1 MNKAY
6 GALSSLGTVDPGFS
20 RHSLL
25 LRSRHTQE
33 HAFAPRFLSLMSSPD
48 PDSTWFQVLDTQDMD
63 QHALLQKGWALQY
76 EQLSPGQFKGRIH
89 RVQLPEV
96 TLLREDTS
104 IALRQRGRLDD
115 SVYGFAMALQ
125 DSPDLFF
132 NGQRVPA
139 HAIMCGKGDEVDL
152 TTPPHFTLMAVVV
165 DRSLLNPLWERM
177 YQKPLAHWLEKQLVL
192 PTTEIKAQ
200 ILRDLQL
207 TVLDQASALANRQHD
222 EQALRQLRDEILMEW
237 LEALPAQVDTSELPN
252 LERRKKLVD
261 RACELMLG
269 HADEPLSILE
279 VCSSVGTSRRKLN
292 YCFQDVLGT
301 TPIKYLRSLRL
312 NSVRRALRQ
321 AAPGVTIQDIASHW
335 GFWHLSQFAQDYKK
349 LFGELPSATLD
360 VLESRKKSTPTLGKV
375 Q

>member
-1 MNKAY
+1 MQKKSA
-6 GALSSLGTVDPGFS
+6 ALSSLGTEDPGFPRKS
-20 RHSLL
+20 VCRGTG
-25 LRSRHTQE
+25 HTHG
-33 HAFAPRFLSLMSSPD
+33 HAFVPRFLSLMSSPV
-48 PDSTWFQVLDTQDMD
+48 PDSTWVQVLDTQDMD
-63 QHALLQKGWALQY
+63 QHALAQQGWALQY

-89 RVQLPEV
+89 QVQLPEV
-96 TLLREDTS
+96 TLLREDTN

-115 SVYGFAMALQ
+115 SVYGFAMTLQ

-152 TTPPHFTLMAVVV
+152 TTPPHFTLIAVVV
-165 DRSLLNPLWERM
+165 NRSLLNPLWERM

-192 PTTEIKAQ
+192 QTTDIKAQ
-200 ILRDLQL
+200 NLRDLQL
-207 TVLDQASALANRQHD
+207 TVLDQASALAHRQHD
-222 EQALRQLRDEILMEW
+222 PQALRQLRDEILMEW
-237 LEALPAQVDTSELPN
+237 LEALPAKVDTSELPT

-261 RACELMLG
+261 RACELMMG

-279 VCSSVGTSRRKLN
+279 VCSRVGTSRRKLN

-312 NSVRRALRQ
+312 NGVRRALRQ

-335 GFWHLSQFAQDYKK
+335 GFWHLSQFAQDYKL
-349 LFGELPSATLD
+349 LFGELPSDTLHK
-360 VLESRKKSTPTLGKV
+360 R
-375 Q
+375 

>member
-1 MNKAY
+1 MSTPA
-6 GALSSLGTVDPGFS
+6 P
-20 RHSLL
+20 H
-25 LRSRHTQE
+25 
-33 HAFAPRFLSLMSSPD
+33 HA
-48 PDSTWFQVLDTQDMD
+48 PDSTGVQVLDTQDMD
-63 QHALLQKGWALQY
+63 QHAIAQQGWALQY

-89 RVQLPEV
+89 QVQLSEV

-125 DSPDLFF
+125 DSSDLFF

-139 HAIMCGKGDEVDL
+139 HAIMCGKGDDVDL
-152 TTPPHFTLMAVVV
+152 TTPPHFTLIAVVV
-165 DRSLLNPLWERM
+165 KRSLLNPLWERM

-192 PTTEIKAQ
+192 QTTDIKAQ

-237 LEALPAQVDTSELPN
+237 LEALPAQVDTSELPS

-279 VCSSVGTSRRKLN
+279 VCSRVGTSRRKLN

-312 NSVRRALRQ
+312 NGVRRALKQ
-321 AAPGVTIQDIASHW
+321 DAPGVTIQDIASHW

-349 LFGELPSATLD
+349 LFGELPSATLND
-360 VLESRKKSTPTLGKV
+360 FENRKKTKPVQGKA